1 MSDSHENT
9 TSQGAGS
16 LPNDI
21 SRKRQ
26 SNAGSQSKADA
37 QSDQIAMM
45 MDKEFVSDLVLHY
58 CLCRLYVLTAR
69 SRGGFE
75 KNRSW
80 MQKHASSSMLSRD
93 YRTLGDLTISGN
105 GRDAHSVGSLLW
117 VEACYVPLV
126 VTAQNKIYL
135 LWESVGSMQPA
146 DVCQ

>member
-45 MDKEFVSDLVLHY
+45 MDKESVSDLVLHY

-80 MQKHASSSMLSRD
+80 MQKHASSLLLSRG
-93 YRTLGDLTISGN
+93 YRTLGATKSLGWVERLT
-105 GRDAHSVGSLLW
+105 LW
-117 VEACYVPLV
+117 VPFFGLKP
-126 VTAQNKIYL
+126 VTSP
-135 LWESVGSMQPA
+135 W
-146 DVCQ
+146 